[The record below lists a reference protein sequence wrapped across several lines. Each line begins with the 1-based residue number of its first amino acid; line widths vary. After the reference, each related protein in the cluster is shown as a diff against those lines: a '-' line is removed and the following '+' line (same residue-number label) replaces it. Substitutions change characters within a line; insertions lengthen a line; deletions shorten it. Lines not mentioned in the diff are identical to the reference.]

1 MWPCLP
7 GSPRALAESPRWK
20 YLKLAGTWHPKL
32 KILRNL
38 SERMPILLESG
49 IPNSR
54 IYVILLNVAL
64 FVQKLPNSARKWN
77 RKLKNSCSLSEF
89 KLDDQG
95 ELVW

>member
-1 MWPCLP
+1 MPEFAIEIP
-7 GSPRALAESPRWK
+7 VESGVVPQACSLTFRK
-20 YLKLAGTWHPKL
+20 DPPKL

-38 SERMPILLESG
+38 SERIPILVESG

-77 RKLKNSCSLSEF
+77 RKLENGCSLFEF
-89 KLDDQG
+89 KLEDQG